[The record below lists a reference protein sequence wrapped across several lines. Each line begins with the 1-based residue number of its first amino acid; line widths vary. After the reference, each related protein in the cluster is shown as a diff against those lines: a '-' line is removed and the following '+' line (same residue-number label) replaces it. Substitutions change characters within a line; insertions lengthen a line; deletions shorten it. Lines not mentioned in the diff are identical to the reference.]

1 MNESLLKVKISIVTD
16 TMVTP
21 TMVTHTWN
29 HLKRVLSRFWFPK
42 QGTLQIVKV
51 VLCNHTVF
59 LASGMFVWTRIV
71 PVA

>member
-1 MNESLLKVKISIVTD
+1 MNESLLKAKISIVTD
-16 TMVTP
+16 TMVTL
-21 TMVTHTWN
+21 TWN

-42 QGTLQIVKV
+42 QGMLQIVKA

-71 PVA
+71 PVV

>member
-1 MNESLLKVKISIVTD
+1 MNESLLKAKISIVTD
-16 TMVTP
+16 TMVTH

-42 QGTLQIVKV
+42 QGMLQKVKA
-51 VLCNHTVF
+51 VLCSHTEY
-59 LASGMFVWTRIV
+59 LAIGMFVWTRIV

>member
-1 MNESLLKVKISIVTD
+1 MNESLLKAKISIVTD
-16 TMVTP
+16 TMVTL
-21 TMVTHTWN
+21 TWN

-42 QGTLQIVKV
+42 QGMLQIVKA